1 MNEIVT
7 IINEVGF
14 PIAATLGLGFFL
26 WKLLNKI
33 VNGMEQKIDVVDDKI
48 NESLQAV
55 EKRLDSKLDSQTQIL
70 IQLID
75 RVRSVDNEII
85 RQDILLKT
93 ILGVPNLIEK
103 DKIAKANQKD
113 LKMTLEHELKTQ
125 LQTANLAQIEV
136 NKIEAASKNWFV
148 AGWRPSVGWVC
159 SLAMMYHFILAPM
172 IQFAV
177 GIAGIQVELPEF
189 DFSQLSTIL
198 MAMLGMAGL
207 RTFEKK
213 EKVTKGN

>member
-1 MNEIVT
+1 MPDPITNSV
-7 IINEVGF
+7 VG
-14 PIAATLGLGFFL
+14 IAGSV
-26 WKLLNKI
+26 LNKF
-33 VNGMEQKIDVVDDKI
+33 VADK
-48 NESLQAV
+48 N
-55 EKRLDSKLDSQTQIL
+55 
-70 IQLID
+70 
-75 RVRSVDNEII
+75 
-85 RQDILLKT
+85 
-93 ILGVPNLIEK
+93 
-103 DKIAKANQKD
+103 

-189 DFSQLSTIL
+189 DFSQISTIL